1 MLRRLTTRIVGLS
14 LAAVLAAGVS
24 GCVGPGA
31 TISLPVAD
39 LAGPRLLVISPH
51 PDDETVGAGGAI
63 ATARE
68 RGWDV
73 TVVFVTSGD
82 GFWQAVRTPGGPMP
96 SAAQM
101 QAYGASRIA
110 EARRATVALGVP
122 ASNVIFLGFPDGST
136 HFMWGTNYSGPPVEG
151 VNGARKVPYAFAFKP
166 GAPYTGA
173 ELESELAQIVKRVRP
188 TTVLMPDAAD
198 THRDHWAANAFTQA
212 ALVRS
217 GYSGLEL
224 TYLVHRTG
232 FPAQRGLQLGLPIGP
247 PTALLRDGTK
257 WLSLPIG
264 DAALK
269 AQQTALGTYRSQLH
283 SDGGLVRAFVRSNE
297 MLGMGPSSFI
307 GTGTVTLREG
317 THDPLYRG
325 GRPRSTLDAIAL
337 SRTETSA
344 TVALDLAAPVDRSVR
359 YVIHLRAYG
368 PGLQMRFYDGT
379 IAGGKLTA
387 SRDATAS
394 VRGAG
399 QLVGFSGDV
408 VRVKL
413 PAELIDGARWLFL
426 GADTY
431 SGKLTAD
438 HGAWRMVRVLPH

>member
-1 MLRRLTTRIVGLS
+1 MFRGLTTRMIGLS
-14 LAAVLAAGVS
+14 LAALLAAGAS

-63 ATARE
+63 AMARQ

-82 GFWQAVRTPGGPMP
+82 GFWAAIRKPGGPMP
-96 SAAQM
+96 SAAEM
-101 QAYGASRIA
+101 QAYGASRVA
-110 EARRATVALGVP
+110 EARRATLALGVP
-122 ASNVIFLGFPDGST
+122 PSNVIFLGFPDGST
-136 HFMWGTNYSGPPVEG
+136 HFMWGTNFSGPAVRG
-151 VNGARKVPYAFAFKP
+151 VNGASKVPYSFALKP

-173 ELESELAQIVKRVRP
+173 ELPSQLEQVVKRVRP

-198 THRDHWAANAFTQA
+198 VHRDHWATNAFAQA
-212 ALVRS
+212 ALARS
-217 GYSGLEL
+217 GYNGLEL
-224 TYLVHRTG
+224 TYLVHRAG

-247 PTALLRDGTK
+247 PASLLRNGTK
-257 WLSLPIG
+257 WLSLPIS
-264 DAALK
+264 DTARQAQQAALSNY
-269 AQQTALGTYRSQLH
+269 QSQLR
-283 SDGGLVRAFVRSNE
+283 SDGDLVRAFVRNNE
-297 MLGMGPSSFI
+297 ILGTGPSSFI

-317 THDPLYRG
+317 THDPLFRS
-325 GRPRSTLDAIAL
+325 GRPPSTLNAIELARGE
-337 SRTETSA
+337 SSA
-344 TVALDLAAPVDRSVR
+344 TVALNLAAPVNKSVR
-359 YVIHLRAYG
+359 YVVHVRAYG
-368 PGLQMRFYDGT
+368 PGLQMRFYDGVV
-379 IAGGKLTA
+379 AGGKLDAT
-387 SRDATAS
+387 RDATSS

-408 VRVKL
+408 VRIKL
-413 PAELIDGARWLFL
+413 PAELIDGAQWLFL

-438 HGAWRMVRVLPH
+438 HAAWRMVRVLPH